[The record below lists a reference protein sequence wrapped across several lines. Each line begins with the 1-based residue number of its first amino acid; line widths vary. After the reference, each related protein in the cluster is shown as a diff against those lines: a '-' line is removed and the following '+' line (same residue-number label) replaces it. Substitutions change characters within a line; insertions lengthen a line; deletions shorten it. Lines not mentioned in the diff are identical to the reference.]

1 MTLNVELLE
10 SSFAQVK
17 ENSLEFTK
25 RFYNMLFADYPEV
38 QPLFANTPM
47 EKQRKQLF
55 QSLVFT
61 VNNLRKPD
69 TLNNALTGLGT
80 RHVQYGVLPQHYPMV
95 GNSLLKAFE
104 VTLGTAWTPDV
115 QQAWIEAY
123 GVVTQLM
130 LEGLNYSSEQLNLPN
145 AVK

>member
-17 ENSLEFTK
+17 ENSLEFTE
-25 RFYNMLFADYPEV
+25 RFYTVLFADYPEV

-61 VNNLRKPD
+61 VNNLRQPD
-69 TLNNALTGLGT
+69 ALSSALKGLGT
-80 RHVQYGVLPQHYPMV
+80 RHVQYGVLPLHYPMV
-95 GNSLLKAFE
+95 GNSLLKAFKL
-104 VTLGTAWTPDV
+104 TLDAAWTADV
-115 QQAWIEAY
+115 QQAWTDAY
-123 GVVTQLM
+123 GVVAQLM
-130 LEGLNYSSEQLNLPN
+130 LEGADYSPEQLNLPD
-145 AVK
+145 

>member
-1 MTLNVELLE
+1 MELNVKLLE

-17 ENSLEFTK
+17 ENSLEFTE
-25 RFYNMLFADYPEV
+25 RFYTSLFADYPEV

-69 TLNNALTGLGT
+69 ALTDALTGLGT
-80 RHVQYGVLPQHYPMV
+80 RHVQYGVLPEHYPMV
-95 GNSLLKAFE
+95 GSSLLKAFE
-104 VTLGTAWTPDV
+104 VTLDTAWTPIV
-115 QQAWIEAY
+115 QQAWTEAY
-123 GVVTQLM
+123 GVVIQLM
-130 LEGLNYSSEQLNLPN
+130 LEGTDYSPEQLNLPS
-145 AVK
+145 